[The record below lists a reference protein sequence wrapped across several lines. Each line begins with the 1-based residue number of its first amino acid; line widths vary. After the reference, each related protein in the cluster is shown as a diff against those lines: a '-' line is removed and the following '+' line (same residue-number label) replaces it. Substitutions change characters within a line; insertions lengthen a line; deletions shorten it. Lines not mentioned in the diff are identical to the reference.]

1 MGVMPIFELIV
12 KKRQFFILLFSNL
25 LVQLGITYWVME
37 HTTNIKNK
45 WPIIIAIF
53 VILFIMLLVPMPPIM
68 KFILFCIF
76 SSLFGMIFSLLK
88 QTKGE
93 QIIQLGIKGALT
105 IFGLMF
111 ALGIGSIVSGINL
124 GYKTGSILFWLL
136 LMLILARLVF
146 VSGLQIA
153 NANKYLSYIGLL
165 IFAGYV
171 VYDTN
176 IILQR
181 NYNGDFIE
189 ASMDYYLDILN
200 LFTNTIGANE

>member
-1 MGVMPIFELIV
+1 MDLFVNIV
-12 KKRQFFILLFSNL
+12 KKRNFFIMLFSNL
-25 LVQLGITYWVME
+25 LVQLGITYWFME
-37 HTTNIKNK
+37 HTKSLKNK

-53 VILFIMLLVPMPPIM
+53 IILFIILLAPIPKIM
-68 KFILFCIF
+68 KFIFFCIF

-93 QIIQLGIKGALT
+93 QIIQLAIKGALT

-111 ALGIGSIVSGINL
+111 ALGIGLIVSGINL
-124 GYKTGSILFWLL
+124 GYKTGSILFWSL
-136 LMLILARLVF
+136 LMLIIARLVF
-146 VSGLQIA
+146 VSGLELT

-165 IFAGYV
+165 LFSAYV

-176 IILQR
+176 IIMQR

-200 LFTNTIGANE
+200 LFKNITGTNE

>member
-25 LVQLGITYWVME
+25 LVQLGITYWFME
-37 HTTNIKNK
+37 RTTNIKNK

-53 VILFIMLLVPMPPIM
+53 VILFIMLLVPMPTIM

-76 SSLFGMIFSLLK
+76 SSLFGMIFSLVK

-93 QIIQLGIKGALT
+93 QIIQLAIKGAVT

-111 ALGIGSIVSGINL
+111 ALGIGSIVSGIKL
-124 GYKTGSILFWLL
+124 GYKTGSVLFWLL
-136 LMLILARLVF
+136 LMLILSRLVF

-153 NANKYLSYIGLL
+153 NANKYLSYVGLL
-165 IFAGYV
+165 LFAGYV

-176 IILQR
+176 IIMQR
-181 NYNGDFIE
+181 NYDGDFIE

>member
-1 MGVMPIFELIV
+1 MGVMPIFDNIV
-12 KKRQFFILLFSNL
+12 KINNFLILLFSNL
-25 LVQLGITYWVME
+25 LVQLGITYWFME
-37 HTTNIKNK
+37 RTQNVKNK

-53 VILFIMLLVPMPPIM
+53 VILFIILLAPIPPIM
-68 KFILFCIF
+68 KFIFFCIF
-76 SSLFGMIFSLLK
+76 SSLFGMIFSTLK
-88 QTKGE
+88 KTKGE
-93 QIIQLGIKGALT
+93 QIIQLAIKGALT

-111 ALGIGSIVSGINL
+111 VLGVGTIVSGIHL
-124 GYKTGSILFWLL
+124 GYKTGSILFWSL

-146 VSGLQIA
+146 VSGLEIT

-165 IFAGYV
+165 LFSAYV

-181 NYNGDFIE
+181 NYYGDFIT

-200 LFTNTIGANE
+200 LFTNSVNSN

>member
-1 MGVMPIFELIV
+1 
-12 KKRQFFILLFSNL
+12 
-25 LVQLGITYWVME
+25 
-37 HTTNIKNK
+37 
-45 WPIIIAIF
+45 
-53 VILFIMLLVPMPPIM
+53 MLLVPMPPIM

-200 LFTNTIGANE
+200 LFTNTIVANE